1 MADITVEQNGI
12 ELQGY
17 LSEPEDQET
26 KAGLIV
32 IQEWW
37 GLTDDIKEIAD
48 RYAVEGFLA
57 FAPDMYHGDVAVEPD
72 EAKKL
77 AMSMERDL
85 AAQEI
90 DAAIAW
96 LKEEHGVTSV
106 GCVGYC
112 MGGGLTLATAIRPG
126 SGVDAVHVYYGGGM
140 PSAEQLATITVPV
153 LGSYGAED
161 GGIPKEQ
168 VDMLRETLTANGVTN
183 DIKLYPGAEH
193 SFFNDT
199 RPAYNEDAA
208 MDSWMKSVEW
218 FEEYLS

>member
-1 MADITVEQNGI
+1 MADITVEQNDI
-12 ELQGY
+12 EVQGY

-48 RYAVEGFLA
+48 RYAVEGYLA
-57 FAPDMYHGDVAVEPD
+57 FAPDMYHGKMATEPD
-72 EAKKL
+72 EAMKL
-77 AMSMERDL
+77 AMAMERDL

-96 LKEEHGVTSV
+96 LKEEYGVSSV

-112 MGGGLTLATAIRPG
+112 MGGGLTLATAIRPSSNVG
-126 SGVDAVHVYYGGGM
+126 AVHVYYGGGM
-140 PSAEQLATITVPV
+140 PSAEQIATINVPV

-161 GGIPKEQ
+161 GGIPADQ
-168 VDMLRETLTANGVTN
+168 VDMLRDTLNSNGVTN
-183 DIKLYPGAEH
+183 DITLYKGAEH

-218 FEEYLS
+218 FDEYLG